1 MEQFAAIRRDH
12 RMDGLSIR
20 ALADK
25 HHVHRRTV
33 RQALE
38 SSIPP
43 ARKTPQRIAPRLE
56 PFKTAIDEMLR
67 SDVEAPK
74 KQRHTARRILARLVD
89 EHGAVGLSYS
99 TVRDHVRQRRPQIL
113 AEAGKPLELGYVPQT
128 HPPAAEAEVDFHDL
142 WVMLRGVKT
151 KTALFTMRL
160 SYSGRAAHRAFLT
173 QGQEAFLEGHVYALQ
188 RLGGVPC
195 DKVRY
200 DNLNSAVK
208 QVLFGRSR
216 QENER
221 WIAFRSHYGFEAW
234 YCQPGHEGS
243 HEKGGVEGEGGRFR
257 RNHCVP
263 MPVVDSIDELNAL
276 LEAADDA
283 DDKRRIANRANSVG
297 HDWSFEKTLLRM
309 LPGDPFDTALTVTPR
324 VDRYAQV
331 MVRCNQYSV
340 PARFIGHRLRV
351 KLSASAVIVYDRN
364 TVVARHQRA
373 VGKGAKVLD
382 LDHYLEILLRKP
394 GALPGA
400 TALAQARA
408 SKVFTAEHEAFWVAA
423 RKAHGDAVGT
433 RALVE
438 VLLLHRHLDRV
449 DMLAGITAAL
459 SVGSTS
465 SDVVALEARKAAERR
480 GAAAGA
486 DDAVGPGGRV
496 VILAEHRSATVP
508 VDERPLPSVDQY
520 DTLLGRETS

>member
-12 RMDGLSIR
+12 RVDGLSIR

-25 HHVHRRTV
+25 HGVHRRTV

-38 SSIPP
+38 SAIPP
-43 ARKTPQRIAPRLE
+43 ARKTPQPIAPRLE
-56 PFKTAIDEMLR
+56 PFKAAIDAMLR
-67 SDVEAPK
+67 SDLDAPR

-89 EHGAVGLSYS
+89 EHRAVGLSYS
-99 TVRDHVRQRRPQIL
+99 TVRDHVRKRRPEIL
-113 AEAGKPLELGYVPQT
+113 AEAGRPLEVGYVPQT

-142 WVMLRGVKT
+142 WVVLRGVKT

-173 QGQEAFLEGHVYALQ
+173 QGQEAFLEGHVHGFE
-188 RLGGVPC
+188 RLGGVPV
-195 DKVRY
+195 DKIRY
-200 DNLNSAVK
+200 DNLTSAVK

-221 WIAFRSHYGFEAW
+221 WILFRSHYGFEAW
-234 YCQPGHEGS
+234 YCQPGPDGS

-263 MPVVDSIDELNAL
+263 MPVVSSIEELNAL

-283 DDKRRIANRANSVG
+283 DDARRVSNRANSVG
-297 HDWSFEKTLLRM
+297 HDWTFEKTLLRP
-309 LPGDPFDTALTVTPR
+309 LPSEVFDTTLTVEPR

-351 KLSASAVIVYDRN
+351 KLSASAVTVYDRN
-364 TVVARHQRA
+364 SVVGRHQRA
-373 VGKGAKVLD
+373 IGKGAKVLD
-382 LDHYLEILLRKP
+382 LDHYLEILYRKP

-408 SKVFTAEHEAFWVAA
+408 AKKFTEHDALWAAA
-423 RKAHGDAVGT
+423 RKAHGDAAARGRSSRCCCCT
-433 RALVE
+433 AISIESMCSPGSPRRCRSGRPAPMWWRWKPARPPNAAARE
-438 VLLLHRHLDRV
+438 
-449 DMLAGITAAL
+449 APETAA
-459 SVGSTS
+459 
-465 SDVVALEARKAAERR
+465 E
-480 GAAAGA
+480 
-486 DDAVGPGGRV
+486 GGRV
-496 VILAEHRSATVP
+496 VILAEHRSAPVP
-508 VDERPLPSVDQY
+508 ADARPLPSVDKY
-520 DTLLGRETS
+520 DILLGRESS

>member
-1 MEQFAAIRRDH
+1 
-12 RMDGLSIR
+12 
-20 ALADK
+20 
-25 HHVHRRTV
+25 
-33 RQALE
+33 
-38 SSIPP
+38 
-43 ARKTPQRIAPRLE
+43 
-56 PFKTAIDEMLR
+56 MLR
-67 SDVEAPK
+67 ADLDAPK
-74 KQRHTARRILARLVD
+74 KQRHTARRVLARLVD

-99 TVRDHVRQRRPQIL
+99 TVRDHVRKRRPQIL
-113 AEAGKPLELGYVPQT
+113 AEAGKPLEPGYVPQT

-142 WVMLRGVKT
+142 WVILRGVKT

-160 SYSGRAAHRAFLT
+160 SHSARAAHRAYLT
-173 QGQEAFLEGHVYALQ
+173 EGQEAFLEGHVYGFA
-188 RLGGVPC
+188 RLGGMPC
-195 DKVRY
+195 EKVRY
-200 DNLNSAVK
+200 DNLTSAVK

-221 WIAFRSHYGFEAW
+221 WISFKSHYGFEAW

-263 MPVVDSIDELNAL
+263 MPVVDSVDELNAL

-283 DDKRRIANRANSVG
+283 DDARRVGNRSTSVSQ
-297 HDWSFEKTLLRM
+297 DWAFEKTLLRP
-309 LPGDPFDTALTVTPR
+309 LPSESFDTALVLTPR

-351 KLSASAVIVYDRN
+351 KLSASNVTAYDRN
-364 TVVARHQRA
+364 LVVARHQRA

-408 SKVFTAEHEAFWVAA
+408 AKVFTAEHEAFWAAA
-423 RKAHGDAVGT
+423 RKAHGDAGGT

-438 VLLLHRHLDRV
+438 VLLLHRHLERV
-449 DMLAGITAAL
+449 DMLAGIAAAL

-465 SDVVALEARKAAERR
+465 ADVVALEARKAAERR
-480 GAAAGA
+480 GAPSGPYDANQDRCAVSLAGHRLMAVPADTRAA
-486 DDAVGPGGRV
+486 
-496 VILAEHRSATVP
+496 
-508 VDERPLPSVDQY
+508 PSLNKY
-520 DTLLGRETS
+520 DTLLGRQTS